1 MCLLAPESVNHYS
14 PTAPSSS
21 SAEPSPFNWRT
32 IPGLLLTKRK
42 TSYGSG
48 LDAGP
53 RKAPGHMECCPAR
66 TSGTFGLWKEQMDLP
81 QPNSRTNCDLRE
93 IYVFIIW
100 GKAFLSLQTSF
111 SKQYFGF
118 DFKTVFLSWEDYTNR
133 VVFFHQRIL
142 ILIKEKKREV
152 LRVVIQLLNKGCGIK
167 DSDLYH
173 FFLTWCFPF
182 LFS

>member
-1 MCLLAPESVNHYS
+1 MPSCSRKCQSLFTHSTIVKQCRTKPLQLANNSWTSTNKTE
-14 PTAPSSS
+14 
-21 SAEPSPFNWRT
+21 
-32 IPGLLLTKRK
+32 

-81 QPNSRTNCDLRE
+81 QPNSRTNGDLRE

-133 VVFFHQRIL
+133 VGFFHQRIL

-167 DSDLYH
+167 DSDIYH